1 MKKINK
7 KILIITCIVCLLP
20 IAIGLAYRS
29 ELPDRVVIHFDAKN
43 NPDKYATRN
52 QFIYGIPVIMM
63 VLQIICCVISDL
75 RSKNNDKEIMPTFK
89 WIIPVLTI
97 TMYVITLAYALAK
110 KLDIRRIAMIILSV
124 ILLVIG
130 NYIPQNT
137 GKIKKGKNKKT
148 NKIPSIVLIIDGIL
162 SVMTILTDDIRYS
175 IAVVIVVVAEIIILA
190 VYAITSVKKKR
201 AKPVTRTSSKV
212 INSSVKVEVKT
223 TTKPAEKES
232 EKKKTNPKAKA
243 KKSTNKKK

>member
-20 IAIGLAYRS
+20 IAIGLAYAK
-29 ELPDRVVIHFDAKN
+29 ELPDSVVIHFDAKN

-63 VLQIICCVISDL
+63 ILQIACCVISDL
-75 RSKNNDKEIMPTFK
+75 CSKNTDKDIMPTFK
-89 WIIPVLTI
+89 WIIPVLTV

-124 ILLVIG
+124 MLLVIG

-137 GKIKKGKNKKT
+137 GKIQKKGKNKKT

-162 SVMTILTDDIRYS
+162 SVMTILTDDVRYS
-175 IAVVIVVVAEIIILA
+175 IAVVIAIVVEVIILA
-190 VYAITSVKKKR
+190 VYAIILAKKKR
-201 AKPVTRTSSKV
+201 AKPTTKTSSKV
-212 INSSVKVEVKT
+212 INSAVKVEVKT
-223 TTKPAEKES
+223 TTKPAPKGN
-232 EKKKTNPKAKA
+232 KKR
-243 KKSTNKKK
+243 KKSANKKK

>member
-20 IAIGLAYRS
+20 IVIGLAYAKD
-29 ELPDRVVIHFDAKN
+29 LPNSVVIHFDAKN

-75 RSKNNDKEIMPTFK
+75 QQERNKKNKSQTMTTAK
-89 WIIPVLTI
+89 WIVPILSI
-97 TMYVITLAYALAK
+97 TMYVITLAYALGK
-110 KLDIRRIAMIILSV
+110 KLDIRRMAMIILGV

-130 NYIPQNT
+130 NYIPQDTSKTN
-137 GKIKKGKNKKT
+137 KGKNKKI

-162 SVMTILTDDIRYS
+162 SVMTILTDDIRFS
-175 IAVVIVVVAEIIILA
+175 IAVGVMLVIEVIILG
-190 VYAITSVKKKR
+190 VYAIISTKKKI
-201 AKPVTRTSSKV
+201 AKPITRTRSKV

-223 TTKPAEKES
+223 TTKPATKGN
-232 EKKKTNPKAKA
+232 KKR